1 MLFRS
6 AVFQRSTFPDL
17 ARGQDALPEW
27 FRLVFQHILDSR
39 LVSSLPSVLLL
50 QLELLWVVV
59 DHRHLAAGLHL
70 VEAAKVCG
78 QSPAGRVGQHG
89 SELAAPQDLLRQVR
103 CAALAAG
110 GCGLHG
116 AVERHQQLKVLF
128 GQVLGREAPQRASL
142 IQHVIEGERQKQEWT
157 LAAGVQL
164 EVHGG
169 LMQEALLAFKIQK
182 NSDTN
187 CLTLQKNYLLT

>member
-1 MLFRS
+1 M
-6 AVFQRSTFPDL
+6 
-17 ARGQDALPEW
+17 
-27 FRLVFQHILDSR
+27 
-39 LVSSLPSVLLL
+39 
-50 QLELLWVVV
+50 
-59 DHRHLAAGLHL
+59 
-70 VEAAKVCG
+70 
-78 QSPAGRVGQHG
+78 GQHG
-89 SELAAPQDLLRQVR
+89 SELVAPQDLLRQVR

-142 IQHVIEGERQKQEWT
+142 IQHVIEGERQKQERA

-169 LMQEALLAFKIQK
+169 LMHEALLAFKIQK

-187 CLTLQKNYLLT
+187 LSYTAKKLSSYLVFLSCFLV